1 MSRYVEGEAGEDDR
15 GGSQDLPISIDD
27 SGDDSGESEAQES
40 EASSQ
45 GRPSAADAI
54 PSHRLG
60 DESNISQSSGGEE
73 AARPVARRGA
83 RGGRGRNRPNVSRGR
98 KRQRANRRDQ
108 AASAVQGDAAR
119 EPGADS
125 SSQDSSQSS
134 SAERPR
140 PAGRR
145 PAKKK
150 FRLQGKHIGLTFP
163 QCELTMEEFIEGF
176 ARAHGHAA
184 IRVAEEKH
192 ADGATHFHV
201 YLRYDLRK
209 DIRSARFYDFKC
221 KRSVCASCK
230 GDAEHQSH
238 HPSIERLR
246 DFRDWVKYISKDGVT
261 RDFTEEFDPMLY
273 EAGKRK
279 RMYDDNQW
287 TRHFIAHRQRRE
299 VSYPIRLVTA
309 GRTYEMQR
317 PDPSKK
323 KRHWWIVSP
332 PNAGKTRWLNKTF
345 RGQRVYVPSADDY
358 PFEGYDG
365 EDIIVYDDR
374 DDTTFAEFSNVA
386 NTWEIECAV
395 FGKVRYRKQ
404 YWPIGATRNII
415 VLSNKS
421 IEEHFKSEDWD
432 RIKKRFIEIKNPT
445 LLEEGEMS
453 SDDEDMI
460 EALEQAEIARDAPA
474 AAAAPAAASSASS
487 DFITLD

>member
-1 MSRYVEGEAGEDDR
+1 MSRYVEGEAREDDR
-15 GGSQDLPISIDD
+15 RGSQDSPISISEHD
-27 SGDDSGESEAQES
+27 SASDRGE
-40 EASSQ
+40 
-45 GRPSAADAI
+45 
-54 PSHRLG
+54 
-60 DESNISQSSGGEE
+60 GEE
-73 AARPVARRGA
+73 ESREDIREGGQDAALLIPDVDDFPDMSESDRRDVEEAVRRGRERVA
-83 RGGRGRNRPNVSRGR
+83 RGGRGRSRPNLSRGH
-98 KRQRANRRDQ
+98 KRGRNNRRAQ
-108 AASAVQGDAAR
+108 AASAVQDNEAG
-119 EPGADS
+119 ESGADA
-125 SSQDSSQSS
+125 SSQDSSESTSPQG
-134 SAERPR
+134 AR

-150 FRLQGKHIGLTFP
+150 FRIQGKHIGLTFP

-209 DIRSARFYDFKC
+209 DIRSARFYDFQC
-221 KRSVCASCK
+221 KRSVCATCK

-299 VSYPIRLVTA
+299 ISYPIRLITA
-309 GRTYEMQR
+309 GRTYEMHR

-365 EDIIVYDDR
+365 EDVIVYDDR
-374 DDTTFAEFSNVA
+374 DDVTFAEISNVA

-404 YWPIGATRNII
+404 YWPIGGTRNII

-421 IEEHFKSEDWD
+421 IEEHFKPEDWD

-460 EALEQAEIARDAPA
+460 EALEDAERTRNAPA
-474 AAAAPAAASSASS
+474 AAAASSVDMSS
-487 DFITLD
+487 FVSP